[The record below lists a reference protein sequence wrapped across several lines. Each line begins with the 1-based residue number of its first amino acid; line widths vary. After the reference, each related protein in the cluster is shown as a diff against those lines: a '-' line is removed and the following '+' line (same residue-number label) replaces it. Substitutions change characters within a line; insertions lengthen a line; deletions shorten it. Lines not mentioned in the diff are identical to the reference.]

1 MNCYPGIS
9 ISLPRNDQ
17 YGLRLTLTNVLGEGQ
32 INILKLSFEAAEQLT
47 LDLVKM
53 IQQMIDE
60 IELKIKKRR

>member
-1 MNCYPGIS
+1 M
-9 ISLPRNDQ
+9 
-17 YGLRLTLTNVLGEGQ
+17 LGEGQ